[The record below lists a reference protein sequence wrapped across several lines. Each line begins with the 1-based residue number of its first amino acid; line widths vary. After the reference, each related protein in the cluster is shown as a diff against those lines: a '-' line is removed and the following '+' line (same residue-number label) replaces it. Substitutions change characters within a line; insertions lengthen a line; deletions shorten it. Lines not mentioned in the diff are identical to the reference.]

1 MYTPEEFDKYKTKV
15 MTYIL
20 YKKRTESEV
29 RKKFCSTIEED
40 ILDDI
45 IEYVK
50 EVGYI
55 DDQKYIQKLVQ
66 EYMNLKEMSIREIK
80 SKLYQKGIY
89 ADDINDYLDENREML
104 EEYELESAKR
114 IFEKR
119 KNSKDQEKTTKY
131 LLNRGFDPDIISKIK
146 ED

>member
-29 RKKFCSTIEED
+29 RKKFCSVIEEE

-50 EVGYI
+50 EAGYI
-55 DDQKYIQKLVQ
+55 NDQEYIKKLVQ

-80 SKLYQKGIY
+80 LKLYQKGIY
-89 ADDINDYLDENREML
+89 ADEINNYIEENREML
-104 EEYELESAKR
+104 EEYELNSA
-114 IFEKR
+114 R
-119 KNSKDQEKTTKY
+119 KVFDKKKNLNDKQKITRY
-131 LLNRGFDPDIISKIK
+131 LLNRGFEPDILSKI
-146 ED
+146 EN

>member
-20 YKKRTESEV
+20 YKKRTELEV
-29 RKKFCSTIEED
+29 RKKFCSIMEEE

-50 EVGYI
+50 EAGYI
-55 DDQKYIQKLVQ
+55 NDQEYIKKLVQ

-80 SKLYQKGIY
+80 LKLYQKGIY
-89 ADDINDYLDENREML
+89 ADEINDYIEENREML
-104 EEYELESAKR
+104 EEYELNSARK
-114 IFEKR
+114 IFDKK
-119 KNSKDQEKTTKY
+119 KNLKDKQKITRY
-131 LLNRGFDPDIISKIK
+131 LLNRGFDPDILSKI
-146 ED
+146 EN

>member
-1 MYTPEEFDKYKTKV
+1 MYTPEEFDKCKTKV

-29 RKKFCSTIEED
+29 RKKFCSVMEEE

-50 EVGYI
+50 EAGYI
-55 DDQKYIQKLVQ
+55 NDQEYIKKLVQ

-80 SKLYQKGIY
+80 LKLYQKGIY
-89 ADDINDYLDENREML
+89 ADEINDYIDENREML
-104 EEYELESAKR
+104 EEYELNSA
-114 IFEKR
+114 R
-119 KNSKDQEKTTKY
+119 KVFDKKKNLNDKQKIIKY
-131 LLNRGFDPDIISKIK
+131 LLNRGFDPDILSKI
-146 ED
+146 EN

>member
-29 RKKFCSTIEED
+29 RKKFCSVIEEE

-50 EVGYI
+50 EAGYI
-55 DDQKYIQKLVQ
+55 NDQEYIKKLVQ
-66 EYMNLKEMSIREIK
+66 EYMNLKEMSIRELK
-80 SKLYQKGIY
+80 LKLYQKGIY
-89 ADDINDYLDENREML
+89 ADEINDYIDENREML
-104 EEYELESAKR
+104 EEYELNSARK
-114 IFEKR
+114 IFDKK
-119 KNSKDQEKTTKY
+119 KNLKDKQKITRY
-131 LLNRGFDPDIISKIK
+131 LLNRGFDPDILSKI
-146 ED
+146 EN

>member
-29 RKKFCSTIEED
+29 RKKFCNVMEEE

-50 EVGYI
+50 EAGYI
-55 DDQKYIQKLVQ
+55 NDQDYIKKLVQ

-80 SKLYQKGIY
+80 LKLYQKGIY
-89 ADDINDYLDENREML
+89 ADEINNYIDENREML
-104 EEYELESAKR
+104 EEYELNSA
-114 IFEKR
+114 R
-119 KNSKDQEKTTKY
+119 KVFDKKKNLNDKQKITRY
-131 LLNRGFDPDIISKIK
+131 LLNRGFEPDILSKI
-146 ED
+146 EN

>member
-29 RKKFCSTIEED
+29 RKKFCSVIEEE

-50 EVGYI
+50 EAGYI
-55 DDQKYIQKLVQ
+55 NDQEYIKKLVQ
-66 EYMNLKEMSIREIK
+66 EYMTLKEMSIREIK
-80 SKLYQKGIY
+80 LKLYQKGIY
-89 ADDINDYLDENREML
+89 ADEINDYIDENREML
-104 EEYELESAKR
+104 EEYELNSA
-114 IFEKR
+114 R
-119 KNSKDQEKTTKY
+119 KVFDKKKNLNDKQKITRY
-131 LLNRGFDPDIISKIK
+131 LLNRGFDPDILSKI
-146 ED
+146 EN

>member
-29 RKKFCSTIEED
+29 RKKFCSVIEEE

-50 EVGYI
+50 EAGYI
-55 DDQKYIQKLVQ
+55 NDQEYIKKLVQ
-66 EYMNLKEMSIREIK
+66 EYMNLKEMSIREMK
-80 SKLYQKGIY
+80 LKLYQKGIY
-89 ADDINDYLDENREML
+89 ADEINDYIEENREML
-104 EEYELESAKR
+104 EEYELNSARK
-114 IFEKR
+114 IFDKK
-119 KNSKDQEKTTKY
+119 KNLKDKQKITRY
-131 LLNRGFDPDIISKIK
+131 LLNRGFDPDILSKI
-146 ED
+146 EN

>member
-29 RKKFCSTIEED
+29 RKKFCNAMEEE
-40 ILDDI
+40 ILNDI

-50 EVGYI
+50 EAGYI
-55 DDQKYIQKLVQ
+55 NDQEYIKKLVQ

-80 SKLYQKGIY
+80 LKLYQKGIY
-89 ADDINDYLDENREML
+89 ADEINNYIEENREML
-104 EEYELESAKR
+104 EEYELNSA
-114 IFEKR
+114 R
-119 KNSKDQEKTTKY
+119 KVFDKKKNLNDKQKITRY
-131 LLNRGFDPDIISKIK
+131 LLNRGFEPDILSKI
-146 ED
+146 EN

>member
-29 RKKFCSTIEED
+29 RKKFCSVMEEE

-50 EVGYI
+50 EAGYI
-55 DDQKYIQKLVQ
+55 NDQEYIKKLVQ
-66 EYMNLKEMSIREIK
+66 EYMNLKEMSIREMK
-80 SKLYQKGIY
+80 LKLYQKGIY
-89 ADDINDYLDENREML
+89 ADEINDYIEENREML
-104 EEYELESAKR
+104 EEYELNSARK
-114 IFEKR
+114 IFDKK
-119 KNSKDQEKTTKY
+119 KNLKDKQKITRY
-131 LLNRGFDPDIISKIK
+131 LLNRGFDPDILSKI
-146 ED
+146 EN

>member
-29 RKKFCSTIEED
+29 RKKFCSVIEEE

-50 EVGYI
+50 EAGYI
-55 DDQKYIQKLVQ
+55 NDQEYIKKLVQ
-66 EYMNLKEMSIREIK
+66 EYMNLKEMSIRELK
-80 SKLYQKGIY
+80 LKLYQKGIY
-89 ADDINDYLDENREML
+89 ADEINDYINENREML
-104 EEYELESAKR
+104 EEYELNSARK
-114 IFEKR
+114 IFDKK
-119 KNSKDQEKTTKY
+119 KNLKDKQKITRY
-131 LLNRGFDPDIISKIK
+131 LLNRGFDPDILSKI
-146 ED
+146 EN

>member
-1 MYTPEEFDKYKTKV
+1 MYTPEEFDRCKTKV

-29 RKKFCSTIEED
+29 RKKFCSVMEEE

-50 EVGYI
+50 EAGYI
-55 DDQKYIQKLVQ
+55 NDQEYIKKLVQ

-80 SKLYQKGIY
+80 LKLYQKGIY
-89 ADDINDYLDENREML
+89 ADEINNYIEENREML
-104 EEYELESAKR
+104 EEYELNSA
-114 IFEKR
+114 R
-119 KNSKDQEKTTKY
+119 KVFDKKKNLNDKQKITRY
-131 LLNRGFDPDIISKIK
+131 LLNRGFEPDILSKI
-146 ED
+146 EN

>member
-1 MYTPEEFDKYKTKV
+1 MYTPEDFDKNKTKV

-29 RKKFCSTIEED
+29 RKKFCSVIEEEM
-40 ILDDI
+40 LEDI

-50 EVGYI
+50 EAGYI
-55 DDQKYIQKLVQ
+55 NDKEYIKKLSQ

-80 SKLYQKGIY
+80 NKLYQKGIY
-89 ADDINDYLDENREML
+89 ADDINEYIDENREIL
-104 EEYELESAKR
+104 EEYELNSAKK
-114 IFEKR
+114 IFEKK
-119 KNSKDQEKTTKY
+119 KNFKEKQKITEY
-131 LLNRGFDPDIISKIK
+131 LLNRGFDPDILSKL

>member
-29 RKKFCSTIEED
+29 RKKFCSVMEEE

-50 EVGYI
+50 EAGYI
-55 DDQKYIQKLVQ
+55 NDQEYIKKLVQ

-80 SKLYQKGIY
+80 LKLYQKGIY
-89 ADDINDYLDENREML
+89 ADEINNYIDENREML
-104 EEYELESAKR
+104 EEYELNSARK
-114 IFEKR
+114 IFDKK
-119 KNSKDQEKTTKY
+119 KNLNDKQKITKY
-131 LLNRGFDPDIISKIK
+131 LLNRGFDPDILSKI
-146 ED
+146 EN

>member
-29 RKKFCSTIEED
+29 RKKFCSVIEEE

-50 EVGYI
+50 EAGYI
-55 DDQKYIQKLVQ
+55 NDQEYIKKLVQ
-66 EYMNLKEMSIREIK
+66 EYMNIKEMSIRELK
-80 SKLYQKGIY
+80 LKLYQKGIY
-89 ADDINDYLDENREML
+89 ADEINDYINENREML
-104 EEYELESAKR
+104 EEYELNSA
-114 IFEKR
+114 R
-119 KNSKDQEKTTKY
+119 KVFDKKKNLNDKQKITRY
-131 LLNRGFDPDIISKIK
+131 LLNRGFDPDILSKI
-146 ED
+146 EN

>member
-29 RKKFCSTIEED
+29 RKKFCSVMEEE

-50 EVGYI
+50 EAGYI
-55 DDQKYIQKLVQ
+55 NDQEYIKKLVQ

-80 SKLYQKGIY
+80 LKLYQKGIY
-89 ADDINDYLDENREML
+89 ADEINNYIEENREML
-104 EEYELESAKR
+104 EEYELNSA
-114 IFEKR
+114 R
-119 KNSKDQEKTTKY
+119 KVFDKKKNLNDKQKITRY
-131 LLNRGFDPDIISKIK
+131 LLNRGFEPDILSKI
-146 ED
+146 EN

>member
-29 RKKFCSTIEED
+29 RKKFCSTVEEEM
-40 ILDDI
+40 LDDI

-50 EVGYI
+50 EAGYI
-55 DDQKYIQKLVQ
+55 NDQEYIKKLVQ
-66 EYMNLKEMSIREIK
+66 EYMNLKEMSIREMK
-80 SKLYQKGIY
+80 LKLYQKGIY
-89 ADDINDYLDENREML
+89 ADEINDYIEENREML
-104 EEYELESAKR
+104 EEYELNSAKK
-114 IFEKR
+114 IFEK
-119 KNSKDQEKTTKY
+119 KKSLNDKQKITKY
-131 LLNRGFDPDIISKIK
+131 LLNRGFDPDILSKI

>member
-29 RKKFCSTIEED
+29 RRKFCSVIEKEM
-40 ILDDI
+40 LDDI

-50 EVGYI
+50 ETGYI
-55 DDQKYIQKLVQ
+55 NDKEYIKKLVQ
-66 EYMNLKEMSIREIK
+66 EYMNLKEMSIRELK
-80 SKLYQKGIY
+80 NKLYQKGIY
-89 ADDINDYLDENREML
+89 ADEINEYIDENREML
-104 EEYELESAKR
+104 EEYELDSAKI
-114 IFEKR
+114 IFNKKKNLNDKEKITR
-119 KNSKDQEKTTKY
+119 Y
-131 LLNRGFDPDIISKIK
+131 LLNKGFDPDILSKL